1 MATRKEAGALG
12 EIEVPEQ
19 ALWGAQTQRA
29 LQNFKI
35 GTQTFPPEF
44 IEQYAILKKA
54 AALTNLELGK
64 LSAELSGF
72 IVDACDEVI
81 AGLHR
86 DQFPISIWQTGSGT
100 QTNMNLNEVIA
111 NRANELAGHDR
122 GSRTPVHPN
131 DHVNLSQSSNDT
143 FPTAMHLTVMQG
155 LLQCLAPA
163 LDGLLQALQQKQRQ
177 FEQRIKSGRTHMMDA
192 TPVTLGQEFG
202 AYYSQIEFAREQ
214 LTAVQP
220 ALQCLAIGGSAV
232 GTGLNTHA
240 RWSDAVVQKIS
251 NLTGIAY
258 RPADNKFMFMA
269 AHDAL
274 LDCHGRLRLL
284 ATSLYKMASDLRLM
298 GSGPRCGLAEI
309 KLPANEPGSSI
320 MPGKVNPTQIEALTM
335 VCLRVMANDSAV
347 AMANTQGQFELNVYK
362 PLILHTLWESI
373 TLLADGI
380 NSFNCNCLMG
390 IVANEQQLDEYMAQS
405 LMLVTALTP
414 HIGYDNA
421 ALAAKWA
428 YENNAS
434 LKHAVTTL
442 GFLNAADYDKL
453 VIPANMLSP

>member
-1 MATRKEAGALG
+1 MDHHNYVKRFTDIL
-12 EIEVPEQ
+12 
-19 ALWGAQTQRA
+19 
-29 LQNFKI
+29 F
-35 GTQTFPPEF
+35 
-44 IEQYAILKKA
+44 LKKDKPICKR
-54 AALTNLELGK
+54 LKKHWVWYTQ
-64 LSAELSGF
+64 GF
-72 IVDACDEVI
+72 
-81 AGLHR
+81 
-86 DQFPISIWQTGSGT
+86 GT
-100 QTNMNLNEVIA
+100 VWATLP
-111 NRANELAGHDR
+111 
-122 GSRTPVHPN
+122 SRV
-131 DHVNLSQSSNDT
+131 
-143 FPTAMHLTVMQG
+143 
-155 LLQCLAPA
+155 
-163 LDGLLQALQQKQRQ
+163 
-177 FEQRIKSGRTHMMDA
+177 
-192 TPVTLGQEFG
+192 
-202 AYYSQIEFAREQ
+202 
-214 LTAVQP
+214 
-220 ALQCLAIGGSAV
+220 
-232 GTGLNTHA
+232 HA

-453 VIPANMLSP
+453 VIPVNMLSP